1 MSKSLVIVESPAK
14 AKTIE
19 KYLGKDFTVLA
30 SFGHVR
36 QLVRK
41 SGSVD
46 PDDNFAMK
54 YEVIPQN
61 KKHLDAIVKALK
73 DADNLMLATDPD
85 REGEAIS
92 WHILEYLK
100 SKRALTGKK
109 VTRVV
114 FNEITKG
121 AVEHAVANP
130 RQLDMDLVEAQ
141 QARTALDYLV
151 GFNLSPL
158 LWKKISPGLSA
169 GRVQSPA
176 LRLIVERED
185 EINAFVSQEYWSILA
200 DMSKE
205 NATFSGRLTEYKG
218 QRVEQFSF
226 TDEKS
231 AHEVQETLDA
241 AFGKNLPVYNVEK
254 KQRRRNPAAP
264 FTTSTLQ
271 QEASRKLRFS
281 TSRTMRTAQDLYEGI
296 NLGAET
302 IGLITY
308 MRTDSVTLSNEALE
322 DIRKYI
328 LSKHGKEYLPKDP
341 REYKTKA
348 KNAQEA
354 HEAIRPTSVFRTPES
369 VKEHLSS
376 DQYRL
381 YELIWKRAIASQME
395 SAIMDTTS
403 IDLGEKGL
411 HTFRVTGSIIAFPGF
426 MSLYLEDV
434 DDENPDQKDED
445 KILPEMAVGEVIDLQ
460 NINTNQHFTE
470 PPPRYTEASLVKSLE
485 EFGIGRPSTYASI
498 ISTLQNREY
507 VILDNRRFTPTDM
520 GKIVARFLS
529 SEFIRIVDYEFT
541 ALMEDNLDEVAS
553 GEKEGIPLLRE
564 FWTPFI
570 TQCNYVEENVS
581 RAEVAQ
587 AKVLGEDPKTGKPVS
602 VRIGRFG
609 PFAQIGDKDD
619 EDKPR
624 FASLLPGQS
633 IDTISF
639 DEAMALFRLPRVL
652 GQGEDGY
659 DIRANIG
666 RFGPYIQYGPRK
678 FVSLKEDDPY
688 SVTFERAMEV
698 VEAHKAAE
706 AAKFI
711 NSFQDGEVLIEIIN
725 GRYGPYITDGTKNAK
740 IPKETDPALLTL
752 DECKEL
758 LAKAP
763 AKGRRKAA
771 TKKAAPKKAATT
783 KKAATK
789 KTTTTKKEPAAKKST
804 AKKST
809 TKKTAATTTKAETA
823 AKTTKTATKTTVK
836 KAAEKKEA
844 PKKTA
849 TKKTTTKKES

>member
-41 SGSVD
+41 TGSVD
-46 PDDNFAMK
+46 PDNNFAMK

-61 KKHLDAIVKALK
+61 RKHLAAIEKALK

-100 SKRALTGKK
+100 SKRALTGKNI
-109 VTRVV
+109 TRVV
-114 FNEITKG
+114 FNEITKS
-121 AVEHAVANP
+121 AVQYAVAHP
-130 RQLDMDLVEAQ
+130 RQIDMDLVEAQ

-158 LWKKISPGLSA
+158 LWKKINPGLSA

-185 EINAFVSQEYWSILA
+185 EINAFVSQEYWSIFANLA
-200 DMSKE
+200 KE
-205 NATFSGRLTEYKG
+205 SATFSGKLIEYNGEK
-218 QRVEQFSF
+218 VEQFTI
-226 TDEKS
+226 TDEKG
-231 AHEVQETLDA
+231 ANATKATLEQT
-241 AFGKNLPVYNVEK
+241 FNHKIPVYSVEK

-281 TSRTMRTAQDLYEGI
+281 TTRTMRTAQDLYEGI

-322 DIRKYI
+322 DIRRYI
-328 LSKHGKEYLPKDP
+328 KSQHGDEYLPKAP

-369 VKEHLSS
+369 VKEHLTS

-395 SAIMDTTS
+395 SAIMNTTS

-411 HTFRVTGSIIAFPGF
+411 HTFRVTGSTIAFPGF

-434 DDENPDQKDED
+434 DDEKEEQKDED
-445 KILPEMAVGEVIDLQ
+445 KILPEMAVGEIIDLTE
-460 NINTNQHFTE
+460 IKPNQHFTE

-507 VILDNRRFTPTDM
+507 VILDSRRFIPTDM

-529 SEFIRIVDYEFT
+529 SEFTRTVDYEFT
-541 ALMEDNLDEVAS
+541 ALMEDNLDEIAN
-553 GEKEGIPLLRE
+553 GEKEWIPLLEE
-564 FWTPFI
+564 FWIPFI
-570 TQCNYVEENVS
+570 AQCNHVEENVT

-602 VRIGRFG
+602 VRIGRYG

-619 EDKPR
+619 EEKPR

-633 IDTISF
+633 IDTITF
-639 DEAMALFRLPRVL
+639 EEAMALFRLPRVL

-688 SVTFERAMEV
+688 SVTFERAMEI

-711 NSFQDGEVLIEIIN
+711 NSFQDGDVMIEVIN

-740 IPKETDPALLTL
+740 VPKESDPALLTL
-752 DECKEL
+752 EECKEL

-763 AKGRRKAA
+763 AKGRRKA
-771 TKKAAPKKAATT
+771 TT
-783 KKAATK
+783 KKSSS
-789 KTTTTKKEPAAKKST
+789 KKSS
-804 AKKST
+804 A
-809 TKKTAATTTKAETA
+809 
-823 AKTTKTATKTTVK
+823 
-836 KAAEKKEA
+836 
-844 PKKTA
+844 
-849 TKKTTTKKES
+849 KESSEE

>member
-19 KYLGKDFTVLA
+19 KYLGKNFTVLA

-36 QLVRK
+36 ALVRK
-41 SGSVD
+41 QGSVD

-61 KKHLDAIVKALK
+61 KKHLTAIEKALK

-100 SKRALTGKK
+100 EKRALTGKK
-109 VTRVV
+109 ITRVV
-114 FNEITKG
+114 FNEITKS
-121 AVEHAVANP
+121 AVEYAVANP
-130 RQLDMDLVEAQ
+130 RQVDMDMVEAQ

-176 LRLIVERED
+176 LRMIVERED
-185 EINAFVSQEYWSILA
+185 EINAFVSQEYWSIFA
-200 DMSKE
+200 NMAKDQSS
-205 NATFSGRLTEYKG
+205 FSGKLTEYQSTK
-218 QRVEQFSF
+218 VEQFSF

-231 AHEVQETLDA
+231 ALAVQETLQAQFGA
-241 AFGKNLPVYNVEK
+241 AIPVYNVEK
-254 KQRRRNPAAP
+254 KQRKRNPAAP

-296 NLGAET
+296 NLGHDT

-308 MRTDSVTLSNEALE
+308 MRTDSVALSNEALE

-328 LSKHGKEYLPKDP
+328 LSKHGKEYLPKEP

-369 VKEHLSS
+369 VKEYLTS
-376 DQYRL
+376 DQFRL
-381 YELIWKRAIASQME
+381 YELVWKRAIASQMK
-395 SAIMDTTS
+395 SAVMDTTS

-411 HTFRVTGSIIAFPGF
+411 HTFRVTGSTIAFPGF

-434 DDENPDQKDED
+434 DDEKEDQKEED
-445 KILPEMAVGEVIDLQ
+445 RILPEMKEGDKIALESI
-460 NINTNQHFTE
+460 TPNQHFTE

-520 GKIVARFLS
+520 GKIVSRFLT
-529 SEFIRIVDYEFT
+529 SEFTRIVDYEFT
-541 ALMEDNLDEVAS
+541 ALMEDNLDEVS
-553 GEKEGIPLLRE
+553 RGEKERIPLLNE

-570 TQCNYVEENVS
+570 AQCDFVEENVT

-587 AKVLGEDPKTGKPVS
+587 AKVLGEDPKSGKPVS
-602 VRIGRFG
+602 VRIGRYG

-619 EDKPR
+619 EDKPK

-633 IDTISF
+633 IDTITF

-688 SVTFERAMEV
+688 SVSFERALEV

-711 NSFQDGEVLIEIIN
+711 NSFQDGETLIEIIN
-725 GRYGPYITDGTKNAK
+725 GRFGPYVTDGTKNAK
-740 IPKETDPALLTL
+740 VPKDVDPAKLTL
-752 DECKEL
+752 EECKEMIE
-758 LAKAP
+758 KAP

-771 TKKAAPKKAATT
+771 AKKTTTKKAADKETKAETKKKAAPKTAAKKSTTKATTKTATKTTTKTTAAKKAAPKKAVEKTATKKAAPKKAAP
-783 KKAATK
+783 K
-789 KTTTTKKEPAAKKST
+789 KTTPE
-804 AKKST
+804 
-809 TKKTAATTTKAETA
+809 
-823 AKTTKTATKTTVK
+823 
-836 KAAEKKEA
+836 
-844 PKKTA
+844 
-849 TKKTTTKKES
+849 KES

>member
-41 SGSVD
+41 TGSVD
-46 PDDNFAMK
+46 PDNNFAMK

-61 KKHLDAIVKALK
+61 KKHLSAIEKALK

-100 SKRALTGKK
+100 SKRALTGKNI
-109 VTRVV
+109 TRVV
-114 FNEITKG
+114 FNEITKS
-121 AVEHAVANP
+121 AVQYAVAHP
-130 RQLDMDLVEAQ
+130 RQIDMDLVEAQ

-158 LWKKISPGLSA
+158 LWKKINPGLSA

-185 EINAFVSQEYWSILA
+185 EINAFVSQEYWSIFADLA
-200 DMSKE
+200 KE
-205 NATFSGRLTEYKG
+205 SSTFSGKLIEYQGEK
-218 QRVEQFSF
+218 VEQFTI

-231 AHEVQETLDA
+231 AEAAKATLEK
-241 AFGKNLPVYNVEK
+241 AFDSKIPVYNVEK

-281 TSRTMRTAQDLYEGI
+281 TTRTMRTAQDLYEGI

-322 DIRKYI
+322 DIRRYI
-328 LSKHGKEYLPKDP
+328 KSKHGDEYLPKAP

-395 SAIMDTTS
+395 SAIMNTTS

-411 HTFRVTGSIIAFPGF
+411 HTFRVTGSTIAFPGF

-434 DDENPDQKDED
+434 DDEKEEQKEED
-445 KILPEMAVGEVIDLQ
+445 KILPEMAVGEVIDLTE
-460 NINTNQHFTE
+460 IKPNQHFTE

-507 VILDNRRFTPTDM
+507 VILDNRRFIPTDM

-529 SEFIRIVDYEFT
+529 SEFRRIVDYEFT
-541 ALMEDNLDEVAS
+541 ALMEDNLDEVAN
-553 GEKEGIPLLRE
+553 GEKAWIPLLEE

-570 TQCNYVEENVS
+570 AQCNHVEENVT

-602 VRIGRFG
+602 VRIGRYG

-619 EDKPR
+619 EEKPR

-633 IDTISF
+633 IDTITF
-639 DEAMALFRLPRVL
+639 EEAMALFRLPRIL

-688 SVTFERAMEV
+688 SVSFERAIEI

-711 NSFQDGEVLIEIIN
+711 NSFQDGDITIEVIN

-740 IPKETDPALLTL
+740 VPKESDPALLTL
-752 DECKEL
+752 EECKEL

-771 TKKAAPKKAATT
+771 TKKSST
-783 KKAATK
+783 KKAADEKAETK
-789 KTTTTKKEPAAKKST
+789 KTATKKSTTKKSPTKKSTATKSTT

-809 TKKTAATTTKAETA
+809 T
-823 AKTTKTATKTTVK
+823 
-836 KAAEKKEA
+836 
-844 PKKTA
+844 
-849 TKKTTTKKES
+849 TKKSSSKKSSTKESSEV

>member
-41 SGSVD
+41 TGSVD
-46 PDDNFAMK
+46 PDNNFAMK

-61 KKHLDAIVKALK
+61 RKHLAAIEKALK

-100 SKRALTGKK
+100 SKRALTGKNI
-109 VTRVV
+109 TRVV
-114 FNEITKG
+114 FNEITKS
-121 AVEHAVANP
+121 AVQYAVAHP
-130 RQLDMDLVEAQ
+130 RQIDMDLVEAQ

-158 LWKKISPGLSA
+158 LWKKINPGLSA

-185 EINAFVSQEYWSILA
+185 EINAFVSQEYWSIFANLA
-200 DMSKE
+200 KE
-205 NATFSGRLTEYKG
+205 SATFAGKLIEYNGEK
-218 QRVEQFSF
+218 VEQFTI

-231 AHEVQETLDA
+231 ANAAKATLEQT
-241 AFGKNLPVYNVEK
+241 FNHKIPVYNVEK

-281 TSRTMRTAQDLYEGI
+281 TTRTMRTAQDLYEGI

-322 DIRKYI
+322 DIRRYI
-328 LSKHGKEYLPKDP
+328 KSQHGDEYLPKAP

-369 VKEHLSS
+369 VKEHLTS

-395 SAIMDTTS
+395 SAIMNTTS

-411 HTFRVTGSIIAFPGF
+411 HTFRVTGSTIAFPGF

-434 DDENPDQKDED
+434 DDEKEEQKDED
-445 KILPEMAVGEVIDLQ
+445 KILPEMAVGEIIDLTE
-460 NINTNQHFTE
+460 IKPNQHFTE

-507 VILDNRRFTPTDM
+507 VILDSRRFIPTDM

-529 SEFIRIVDYEFT
+529 SEFTRIVDYEFT
-541 ALMEDNLDEVAS
+541 ALMEDNLDEIAN
-553 GEKEGIPLLRE
+553 GEKEWIPLLEE

-570 TQCNYVEENVS
+570 AQCNHVEENVT

-602 VRIGRFG
+602 VRIGRYG

-619 EDKPR
+619 EEKPR

-633 IDTISF
+633 IDTITF
-639 DEAMALFRLPRVL
+639 EEAMALFRLPRVL

-688 SVTFERAMEV
+688 SVTFERAMEI

-711 NSFQDGEVLIEIIN
+711 NSFQDGDVMIEVIN

-740 IPKETDPALLTL
+740 VPKESDPALLTL
-752 DECKEL
+752 EECKEL

-771 TKKAAPKKAATT
+771 TKKSST
-783 KKAATK
+783 KKSADDKAETK
-789 KTTTTKKEPAAKKST
+789 KTT

-809 TKKTAATTTKAETA
+809 TKKASPK
-823 AKTTKTATKTTVK
+823 KSTATKSSTTKSTTAK
-836 KAAEKKEA
+836 KSTAKS
-844 PKKTA
+844 TA
-849 TKKTTTKKES
+849 TKKSSSKKSSAKESSEE

>member
-14 AKTIE
+14 GKTIE

-121 AVEHAVANP
+121 AVQHAVANP

-158 LWKKISPGLSA
+158 LWKKINPGLSA

-185 EINAFVSQEYWSILA
+185 EINAFVSQEYWSIFA
-200 DMSKE
+200 DMTKE
-205 NATFSGRLTEYKG
+205 SAAFSGRLTEYQG
-218 QRVEQFSF
+218 QKVEQFSF

-231 AHEVQETLDA
+231 AQAVHDTLADK
-241 AFGKNLPVYNVEK
+241 FGKSVAVYNVEK

-296 NLGAET
+296 NLGNET

-328 LSKHGKEYLPKDP
+328 LSKHGKEYLPKAP

-403 IDLGEKGL
+403 VDLGEKGL
-411 HTFRVTGSIIAFPGF
+411 HSFRVTGSVIAFPGF

-434 DDENPDQKDED
+434 DDEKADQNDD
-445 KILPEMAVGEVIDLQ
+445 DRILPEMAVGEVIELKD
-460 NINTNQHFTE
+460 ITTNQHFTE

-498 ISTLQNREY
+498 ISTLQNRDY

-529 SEFIRIVDYEFT
+529 SEFTRIVDYEFT

-570 TQCNYVEENVS
+570 AQCDYVEENVS

-602 VRIGRFG
+602 VRIGRYG

-619 EDKPR
+619 EEKPR

-633 IDTISF
+633 LDTITF
-639 DEAMALFRLPRVL
+639 EEAMALFRLPRVL

-666 RFGPYIQYGPRK
+666 RFGPYIQYGTRK

-740 IPKETDPALLTL
+740 VPKETDPALLTL
-752 DECKEL
+752 EECKEL

-763 AKGRRKAA
+763 VKGKRKAPAKKAAAKKAPAEKKTTAKKPAAKKATTKTAAAKKTTATTATKAA
-771 TKKAAPKKAATT
+771 TKTA
-783 KKAATK
+783 
-789 KTTTTKKEPAAKKST
+789 T
-804 AKKST
+804 AKKT
-809 TKKTAATTTKAETA
+809 PA
-823 AKTTKTATKTTVK
+823 KTAT
-836 KAAEKKEA
+836 
-844 PKKTA
+844 
-849 TKKTTTKKES
+849 TKKTTTKKDS

>member
-30 SFGHVR
+30 SFGHVL

-73 DADNLMLATDPD
+73 EADNLMLATDPD

-92 WHILEYLK
+92 WHILDYLK
-100 SKRALTGKK
+100 GKRALTGKNI
-109 VTRVV
+109 TRVV
-114 FNEITKG
+114 FNEITKK

-130 RQLDMDLVEAQ
+130 RQIDMDLVEAQ

-158 LWKKISPGLSA
+158 LWKKINPGLSA

-185 EINAFVSQEYWSILA
+185 EINAFVSQEYWSIFA
-200 DMSKE
+200 DMNKE
-205 NATFSGRLTEYKG
+205 SSTFSGRLTEYKG
-218 QRVEQFSF
+218 EKVEQFSF

-231 AHEVQETLDA
+231 AQEVHDTLEA
-241 AFGKNLPVYNVEK
+241 KFGKKLPVYNIEK

-296 NLGAET
+296 NLGTET

-308 MRTDSVTLSNEALE
+308 MRTDSVTLSQDALE

-328 LSKHGKEYLPKDP
+328 LTKHGKEYLPKEP

-395 SAIMDTTS
+395 SAIMDTTAV
-403 IDLGEKGL
+403 DLGEKGL
-411 HTFRVTGSIIAFPGF
+411 HTFRVTGSVIAFPGF

-434 DDENPDQKDED
+434 DDESSDQKDED
-445 KILPEMAVGEVIDLQ
+445 RILPEMKEGEIIDLEK
-460 NINTNQHFTE
+460 ITTNQHFTE

-520 GKIVARFLS
+520 GKIVARFLTA
-529 SEFIRIVDYEFT
+529 EFMRIVDYEFT
-541 ALMEDNLDEVAS
+541 AQMEDNLDEVAN
-553 GEKEGIPLLRE
+553 GEKKWIPLLEE

-570 TQCNYVEENVS
+570 AHCNHVEENVS

-602 VRIGRFG
+602 VRVGRYG

-633 IDTISF
+633 IDTITF

-688 SVTFERAMEV
+688 SVSFERAMEV
-698 VEAHKAAE
+698 VAAHKAAE

-711 NSFQDGEVLIEIIN
+711 NSFQDGETLIEIIN
-725 GRYGPYITDGTKNAK
+725 GRFGPYVTDGTKNAK
-740 IPKETDPALLTL
+740 VPKETDPATLTL
-752 DECKEL
+752 EQCKEM

-763 AKGRRKAA
+763 AKGRRKATTKKAPAKKEPA
-771 TKKAAPKKAATT
+771 TKKAATKKPVAKKVPAKKTTTAKSTTAKATT
-783 KKAATK
+783 KTTATKTATK
-789 KTTTTKKEPAAKKST
+789 KTTTTKKASTT
-804 AKKST
+804 AKK
-809 TKKTAATTTKAETA
+809 
-823 AKTTKTATKTTVK
+823 
-836 KAAEKKEA
+836 
-844 PKKTA
+844 
-849 TKKTTTKKES
+849 ES

>member
-41 SGSVD
+41 TGSVD
-46 PDDNFAMK
+46 PDNNFAMK

-61 KKHLDAIVKALK
+61 RKHLAAIEKALK

-100 SKRALTGKK
+100 SKRALTGKNI
-109 VTRVV
+109 TRVV
-114 FNEITKG
+114 FNEITKS
-121 AVEHAVANP
+121 AVQYAVAHP
-130 RQLDMDLVEAQ
+130 RQIDMDLVEAQ

-158 LWKKISPGLSA
+158 LWKKINPGLSA

-185 EINAFVSQEYWSILA
+185 EINAFVSQEYWSIFANLA
-200 DMSKE
+200 KE
-205 NATFSGRLTEYKG
+205 SATFSGKLIEYNGEK
-218 QRVEQFSF
+218 VEQFTI

-231 AHEVQETLDA
+231 ANAAKATLEQT
-241 AFGKNLPVYNVEK
+241 FNHKIPVYNVEK

-281 TSRTMRTAQDLYEGI
+281 TTRTMRTAQDLYEGI

-322 DIRKYI
+322 DIRRYI
-328 LSKHGKEYLPKDP
+328 KSQHGDEYLPKAP

-369 VKEHLSS
+369 VKEHLTS

-395 SAIMDTTS
+395 SAIMNTTS

-411 HTFRVTGSIIAFPGF
+411 HTFRVTGSTIAFPGF

-434 DDENPDQKDED
+434 DDEKEEQKDED
-445 KILPEMAVGEVIDLQ
+445 KILPEMAVGEIIDLTE
-460 NINTNQHFTE
+460 IKPNQHFTE

-507 VILDNRRFTPTDM
+507 VILDSRRFIPTDM

-529 SEFIRIVDYEFT
+529 SEFTRIVDYEFT
-541 ALMEDNLDEVAS
+541 ALMEDNLDEIAN
-553 GEKEGIPLLRE
+553 GEKEWIPLLEE

-570 TQCNYVEENVS
+570 AQCNHVEENVT

-602 VRIGRFG
+602 VRIGRYG

-619 EDKPR
+619 EEKPR

-633 IDTISF
+633 IDTITF
-639 DEAMALFRLPRVL
+639 EEAMALFRLPRVL

-688 SVTFERAMEV
+688 SVTFERAMEI

-711 NSFQDGEVLIEIIN
+711 NSFQDGDVMIEVIN

-740 IPKETDPALLTL
+740 VPKESDPALLTL
-752 DECKEL
+752 EECKEL

-771 TKKAAPKKAATT
+771 TKKSST
-783 KKAATK
+783 KKSADDKAETK
-789 KTTTTKKEPAAKKST
+789 KTT

-809 TKKTAATTTKAETA
+809 TKKASPK
-823 AKTTKTATKTTVK
+823 KSTATKSSTTKSTTAK
-836 KAAEKKEA
+836 KSTTKS
-844 PKKTA
+844 TA
-849 TKKTTTKKES
+849 TKESSSKKSSAKESSEE

>member
-19 KYLGKDFTVLA
+19 KYLGKDYKVLA

-36 QLVRK
+36 ALVRK
-41 SGSVD
+41 QGSVD
-46 PDDNFAMK
+46 PDNQFAMK

-61 KKHLDAIVKALK
+61 KKHLAAIEKALK

-100 SKRALTGKK
+100 SKRALTGKS
-109 VTRVV
+109 VCRVV
-114 FNEITKG
+114 FNEITKS
-121 AVEHAVANP
+121 AVQYAVAHP
-130 RQLDMDLVEAQ
+130 RQIDMDLVEAQ

-158 LWKKISPGLSA
+158 LWKKINPGLSA

-185 EINAFVSQEYWSILA
+185 EINAFVSQEYWSIFA
-200 DMSKE
+200 DMAKE
-205 NATFSGRLTEYKG
+205 KAQFSGKLTEYQGVK
-218 QRVEQFSF
+218 VEQFSF

-231 AHEVQETLDA
+231 ALEVQNTLEA
-241 AFGKNLPVYNVEK
+241 RFGKTIPVYNVEK
-254 KQRRRNPAAP
+254 KQRKRNPAAP

-296 NLGAET
+296 NLGHDT
-302 IGLITY
+302 VGLITY
-308 MRTDSVTLSNEALE
+308 MRTDSVVLSNEALE

-328 LSKHGKEYLPKDP
+328 LTKHGKEYLPQEV

-369 VKEHLSS
+369 VKEYLTS

-395 SAIMDTTS
+395 SAIMDTTAV
-403 IDLGEKGL
+403 DLGEKGL
-411 HTFRVTGSIIAFPGF
+411 HTFRVTGSTIAFPGF

-434 DDENPDQKDED
+434 DDEKEDQKEED
-445 KILPEMAVGEVIDLQ
+445 RILPEMKAGDIIDLEA
-460 NINTNQHFTE
+460 INPNQHFTE

-498 ISTLQNREY
+498 IATLQKREY
-507 VILDNRRFTPTDM
+507 VILDNRRFIPTDT
-520 GKIVARFLS
+520 GKIVSRFLS
-529 SEFIRIVDYEFT
+529 SEFKRIVDYEFT
-541 ALMEDNLDEVAS
+541 ALMEDGLDEIS
-553 GEKEGIPLLRE
+553 RGEKEWIPLLQE
-564 FWTPFI
+564 FWKPFI
-570 TQCNYVEENVS
+570 AQCDFVEENVT

-602 VRIGRFG
+602 VRVGRYG

-619 EDKPR
+619 EEKPR

-633 IDTISF
+633 IDTITF

-688 SVTFERAMEV
+688 SVTFERALEV

-711 NSFQDGEVLIEIIN
+711 NSFQDGDVTIEIIN
-725 GRYGPYITDGTKNAK
+725 GRFGPYVTDGSKNAK
-740 IPKETDPALLTL
+740 VPKDQDPAQLTL
-752 DECKEL
+752 EECKEML
-758 LAKAP
+758 EKAP
-763 AKGRRKAA
+763 AKGKRK
-771 TKKAAPKKAATT
+771 ATT
-783 KKAATK
+783 KKSAKADEDKKEAKSTAAKKTTAKKTTAKKATAKKATTK
-789 KTTTTKKEPAAKKST
+789 KTTTAS
-804 AKKST
+804 
-809 TKKTAATTTKAETA
+809 
-823 AKTTKTATKTTVK
+823 ATKTPS
-836 KAAEKKEA
+836 KA
-844 PKKTA
+844 TA
-849 TKKTTTKKES
+849 TTKSRTKKTTSEN

>member
-14 AKTIE
+14 GKTIE
-19 KYLGKDFTVLA
+19 KYLGKNFTVLA

-73 DADNLMLATDPD
+73 EANNLMLATDPD

-100 SKRALTGKK
+100 SKRALVGKN

-121 AVEHAVANP
+121 AVEYAVAHP

-158 LWKKISPGLSA
+158 LWKKINPGLSA

-185 EINAFVSQEYWSILA
+185 EINAFVSQEYWSIFA
-200 DMSKE
+200 DMTKE
-205 NATFSGRLTEYKG
+205 KSAFSGRLTEYQG
-218 QRVEQFSF
+218 QKVEQFSF

-231 AHEVQETLDA
+231 AQAVHDILADK
-241 AFGKNLPVYNVEK
+241 FGKAIPVYNVEK

-296 NLGAET
+296 NLGNET

-328 LSKHGKEYLPKDP
+328 MSKHGKEYLPKEP

-381 YELIWKRAIASQME
+381 YELIWKRSIASQME
-395 SAIMDTTS
+395 SAVMDTTS
-403 IDLGEKGL
+403 VDLGEKGL
-411 HTFRVTGSIIAFPGF
+411 HTFRVTGSVIAFPGF

-434 DDENPDQKDED
+434 DDENTDQNED
-445 KILPEMAVGEVIDLQ
+445 DRILPEMAVGEVID
-460 NINTNQHFTE
+460 IKDITTNQHFTE

-498 ISTLQNREY
+498 ISTLQNRDY

-520 GKIVARFLS
+520 GKIVSRFLS
-529 SEFIRIVDYEFT
+529 SEFTRIVDYEFT

-564 FWTPFI
+564 FWDPFI
-570 TQCNYVEENVS
+570 AQCDYVEENVS

-602 VRIGRFG
+602 VRIGRYG

-633 IDTISF
+633 LDTITF

-688 SVTFERAMEV
+688 SVTFERALEV

-711 NSFQDGEVLIEIIN
+711 NSFQDGETLIEIIN
-725 GRYGPYITDGTKNAK
+725 GRFGPYITDGTKNAK
-740 IPKETDPALLTL
+740 VPKETDPATLTL
-752 DECKEL
+752 EDCKEF

-763 AKGRRKAA
+763 AKGKRKAPA
-771 TKKAAPKKAATT
+771 

-789 KTTTTKKEPAAKKST
+789 KEPAEKKTAAKKST
-804 AKKST
+804 AKKPA
-809 TKKTAATTTKAETA
+809 TKKA
-823 AKTTKTATKTTVK
+823 TTKTTAKATSTAKKSTATKS
-836 KAAEKKEA
+836 AA
-844 PKKTA
+844 PKKQLL
-849 TKKTTTKKES
+849 

>member
-19 KYLGKDFTVLA
+19 KYLGKNFTVLA

-36 QLVRK
+36 ALVRK
-41 SGSVD
+41 QGSVD
-46 PDDNFAMK
+46 PDDNFSMK

-61 KKHLDAIVKALK
+61 KKHLSAIEKALK
-73 DADNLMLATDPD
+73 DAENLMLATDPD

-92 WHILEYLK
+92 WHILEYLQE
-100 SKRALTGKK
+100 KRALVGKK
-109 VTRVV
+109 ITRVV
-114 FNEITKG
+114 FNEITKS

-130 RQLDMDLVEAQ
+130 RQIDMDLVEAQ

-158 LWKKISPGLSA
+158 LWKKINPGLSA

-176 LRLIVERED
+176 LRMIVERED
-185 EINAFVSQEYWSILA
+185 EINAFVSQEYWSIFA
-200 DMSKE
+200 DMAKDKS
-205 NATFSGRLTEYKG
+205 TFSGRLTEYKG
-218 QRVEQFSF
+218 EKVEQFSF
-226 TDEKS
+226 TDE
-231 AHEVQETLDA
+231 ATALAVQKTLADQ
-241 AFGKNLPVYNVEK
+241 FGKNIPVYNVEK
-254 KQRRRNPAAP
+254 KQRKRNPAAP

-296 NLGAET
+296 NLGSET

-328 LSKHGKEYLPKDP
+328 HHKHGADYLPKSP
-341 REYKTKA
+341 RVYTTKA

-369 VKEHLSS
+369 VKEHLTS
-376 DQYRL
+376 DQFRL
-381 YELIWKRAIASQME
+381 YELIWKRAVASQMK

-403 IDLGEKGL
+403 VDLGEKGL
-411 HTFRVTGSIIAFPGF
+411 HTFRVTGSTIAFPGF
-426 MSLYLEDV
+426 MSIYLEDV
-434 DDENPDQKDED
+434 DDEKEDQKEED
-445 KILPEMAVGEVIDLQ
+445 RILPEMKEGDNIDLEA
-460 NINTNQHFTE
+460 INPNQHFTE

-520 GKIVARFLS
+520 GKIVSRFLTA
-529 SEFIRIVDYEFT
+529 EFTRIVDYEFT
-541 ALMEDNLDEVAS
+541 AKMEDDLDEIAS
-553 GEKEGIPLLRE
+553 GERERVPLLQE

-570 TQCNYVEENVS
+570 AQCDFVEENVT

-587 AKVLGEDPKTGKPVS
+587 AKVLGEDPKSGKPVS
-602 VRIGRFG
+602 VRVGRYG

-633 IDTISF
+633 IDTITF
-639 DEAMALFRLPRVL
+639 EEAMALFRLPRVL
-652 GQGEDGY
+652 GTAEDGY

-666 RFGPYIQYGPRK
+666 RFGPYIQYGTRK

-688 SVTFERAMEV
+688 SVTFERAMEI

-711 NSFQDGEVLIEIIN
+711 GSFQDGDITIEIIN
-725 GRYGPYITDGTKNAK
+725 GRFGPYVTDGTKNAK
-740 IPKETDPALLTL
+740 VPKDEDPAKLTL
-752 DECKEL
+752 EQCKEL
-758 LAKAP
+758 LEKAP
-763 AKGRRKAA
+763 VKGRR
-771 TKKAAPKKAATT
+771 KAAPKKAAAKKTAEKKEPAKKT
-783 KKAATK
+783 PAKKAAAKKTTTKSSSAKSTTTKTAAAK
-789 KTTTTKKEPAAKKST
+789 KTTTTKK
-804 AKKST
+804 
-809 TKKTAATTTKAETA
+809 
-823 AKTTKTATKTTVK
+823 
-836 KAAEKKEA
+836 
-844 PKKTA
+844 
-849 TKKTTTKKES
+849 TTTKKDS

>member
-36 QLVRK
+36 QLIRK
-41 SGSVD
+41 TGSVD
-46 PDDNFAMK
+46 PDNNFAMK

-61 KKHLDAIVKALK
+61 KKHLAAIEKALK
-73 DADNLMLATDPD
+73 DVDNLMLATDPD

-100 SKRALTGKK
+100 SKRALTGKNI
-109 VTRVV
+109 TRVV
-114 FNEITKG
+114 FNEITKS
-121 AVEHAVANP
+121 AVQYAVAHP
-130 RQLDMDLVEAQ
+130 RQIDMDLVEAQ

-158 LWKKISPGLSA
+158 LWKKINPGLSA

-185 EINAFVSQEYWSILA
+185 EINAFISQEYWSILA
-200 DMSKE
+200 DLTKE
-205 NATFSGRLTEYKG
+205 SSAFSGKLIEYKG
-218 QRVEQFSF
+218 KKVEQFTL
-226 TDEKS
+226 TDEQS
-231 AHEVQETLDA
+231 ATEVKTTLEKHFD
-241 AFGKNLPVYNVEK
+241 KKIPVYNVEK

-281 TSRTMRTAQDLYEGI
+281 TTRTMRTAQDLYEGI
-296 NLGAET
+296 NLGSET

-308 MRTDSVTLSNEALE
+308 MRTDSVTLSNEALD
-322 DIRKYI
+322 DIRRYI
-328 LSKHGKEYLPKDP
+328 KSKHGDEYLPKAP

-369 VKEHLSS
+369 IKEHLSS

-395 SAIMDTTS
+395 SAIMNTTS
-403 IDLGEKGL
+403 IDLGEKGQ
-411 HTFRVTGSIIAFPGF
+411 HTFRVTGSTIAFPGF

-434 DDENPDQKDED
+434 DDEKEEQKDED
-445 KILPEMAVGEVIDLQ
+445 KILPEMTVGEIIDLTEIKQ
-460 NINTNQHFTE
+460 NQHFTE

-529 SEFIRIVDYEFT
+529 SEFTRIVDYEFT
-541 ALMEDNLDEVAS
+541 ALMEDNLDEIAN
-553 GEKEGIPLLRE
+553 GDKAWIPLLEE

-570 TQCNYVEENVS
+570 AQCNHVEENVT

-587 AKVLGEDPKTGKPVS
+587 AKILGEDPKTGKPVS
-602 VRIGRFG
+602 VRVGRYG

-619 EDKPR
+619 EEKPR

-633 IDTISF
+633 IDTITF
-639 DEAMALFRLPRVL
+639 EEAMALFRLPRVL

-688 SVTFERAMEV
+688 SVTFERAMEI
-698 VEAHKAAE
+698 VETHKAAE

-711 NSFQDGEVLIEIIN
+711 NSFQDGDVTIEIIN

-740 IPKETDPALLTL
+740 VPKESDPALLTL
-752 DECKEL
+752 EECKEL

-763 AKGRRKAA
+763 AKGRRKTA
-771 TKKAAPKKAATT
+771 TKKSSTKKVAEDKSKVKKTATKKSTT
-783 KKAATK
+783 KKST
-789 KTTTTKKEPAAKKST
+789 PST

-809 TKKTAATTTKAETA
+809 
-823 AKTTKTATKTTVK
+823 
-836 KAAEKKEA
+836 
-844 PKKTA
+844 A
-849 TKKTTTKKES
+849 TKKDAKKE

>member
-41 SGSVD
+41 TGSVD
-46 PDDNFAMK
+46 PDNNFAMK

-61 KKHLDAIVKALK
+61 KKHLSAIEKALK

-100 SKRALTGKK
+100 SKRALTGKNI
-109 VTRVV
+109 TRVV
-114 FNEITKG
+114 FNEITKS
-121 AVEHAVANP
+121 AVQYAVAHP
-130 RQLDMDLVEAQ
+130 RQIDMDLVEAQ

-158 LWKKISPGLSA
+158 LWKKINPGLSA

-185 EINAFVSQEYWSILA
+185 EINAFVSQEYWSIFADLA
-200 DMSKE
+200 KE
-205 NATFSGRLTEYKG
+205 SSPFSGKLIEYQGEK
-218 QRVEQFSF
+218 VEQFTI

-231 AHEVQETLDA
+231 AEAAKATLEK
-241 AFGKNLPVYNVEK
+241 AFDSKIPVYNVEK

-281 TSRTMRTAQDLYEGI
+281 TTRTMRTAQDLYEGI

-322 DIRKYI
+322 DIRRYI
-328 LSKHGKEYLPKDP
+328 KSKHGDEYLPKAP

-395 SAIMDTTS
+395 SAIMNTTS

-411 HTFRVTGSIIAFPGF
+411 HTFRVTGSTIAFPGF

-434 DDENPDQKDED
+434 DDEKEEQKEED
-445 KILPEMAVGEVIDLQ
+445 KILPEMAVGELIDLTE
-460 NINTNQHFTE
+460 IKPNQHFTE

-507 VILDNRRFTPTDM
+507 VILDNRRFIPTDM

-529 SEFIRIVDYEFT
+529 SEFRRIVDYEFT

-553 GEKEGIPLLRE
+553 GEKAWIPLLEE

-570 TQCNYVEENVS
+570 AQCNHVEENVT

-602 VRIGRFG
+602 VRIGRYG

-619 EDKPR
+619 EEKPR

-633 IDTISF
+633 IDTITF
-639 DEAMALFRLPRVL
+639 EEAMALFRLPRIL

-688 SVTFERAMEV
+688 SVSFERAMEI

-711 NSFQDGEVLIEIIN
+711 NSFQDGDITIEVIN

-740 IPKETDPALLTL
+740 VPKESDPALLTL
-752 DECKEL
+752 EECKEL

-771 TKKAAPKKAATT
+771 TKKSST
-783 KKAATK
+783 KKAADEKAETK
-789 KTTTTKKEPAAKKST
+789 KTATKKSTTKKSPTKKSTATKSTT

-809 TKKTAATTTKAETA
+809 T
-823 AKTTKTATKTTVK
+823 
-836 KAAEKKEA
+836 
-844 PKKTA
+844 
-849 TKKTTTKKES
+849 TKKSSSKKSSTKESSEV

>member
-14 AKTIE
+14 SKTIE
-19 KYLGKDFTVLA
+19 KYLGKNFTVLA

-36 QLVRK
+36 ALVRK
-41 SGSVD
+41 QGSVD
-46 PDDNFAMK
+46 PDNNFAMK

-61 KKHLDAIVKALK
+61 KKHLVAIEKALK

-100 SKRALTGKK
+100 EKRALTGKNI
-109 VTRVV
+109 TRVV
-114 FNEITKG
+114 FNEITKS
-121 AVEHAVANP
+121 AVEYAVAHP

-158 LWKKISPGLSA
+158 LWKKINPGLSA

-185 EINAFVSQEYWSILA
+185 EINAFVSQEYWSIFA
-200 DMSKE
+200 DMAKDQSQ
-205 NATFSGRLTEYKG
+205 FSGRLTEYKG
-218 QRVEQFSF
+218 EKVEQFTF
-226 TDEKS
+226 TNEKI
-231 AHEVQETLDA
+231 AEEVRSTLVQK
-241 AFGKNLPVYNVEK
+241 FGNNIPVYNVEK
-254 KQRRRNPAAP
+254 KQRKRNPAAP

-296 NLGAET
+296 NLGHET

-328 LSKHGKEYLPKDP
+328 HTKHGEEYLPKAP

-395 SAIMDTTS
+395 SAIMDTTA

-411 HTFRVTGSIIAFPGF
+411 HTFRVTGSTIAFPGF

-434 DDENPDQKDED
+434 DDEKEDQKEED
-445 KILPEMAVGEVIDLQ
+445 RILPEMKTGDQIDLQ
-460 NINTNQHFTE
+460 AINPNQHFTE

-485 EFGIGRPSTYASI
+485 DFGIGRPSTYASI

-507 VILDNRRFTPTDM
+507 VILDNRRFTPTDV
-520 GKIVARFLS
+520 GKIVSRFLS
-529 SEFIRIVDYEFT
+529 AEFTRIVDYEFT
-541 ALMEDNLDEVAS
+541 AKMEDDLDEVAS
-553 GEKEGIPLLRE
+553 GELERVPLLQE
-564 FWTPFI
+564 FWTPFSE
-570 TQCNYVEENVS
+570 QCQFVEENVT

-587 AKVLGEDPKTGKPVS
+587 AKILGEDPKTGKPVS
-602 VRIGRFG
+602 VRVGRYG

-639 DEAMALFRLPRVL
+639 EEAMALFRLPRIL
-652 GQGEDGY
+652 GTAEDGY

-666 RFGPYIQYGPRK
+666 RFGPYIQYGTRK

-688 SVTFERAMEV
+688 SVSFERALEI

-711 NSFQDGEVLIEIIN
+711 GSFQDGETTIEIIN
-725 GRYGPYITDGTKNAK
+725 GRFGPYVTDGTKNAK
-740 IPKETDPALLTL
+740 VPKDEDPTKLTL
-752 DECKEL
+752 EQCKEML
-758 LAKAP
+758 EKAP
-763 AKGRRKAA
+763 AKGKRKAA
-771 TKKAAPKKAATT
+771 TKKTTSKTAEKKETAKKAPA

-789 KTTTTKKEPAAKKST
+789 KTAEKAPAKKAT
-804 AKKST
+804 TRKST
-809 TKKTAATTTKAETA
+809 VKKTATA
-823 AKTTKTATKTTVK
+823 KSTVK
-836 KAAEKKEA
+836 KA
-844 PKKTA
+844 
-849 TKKTTTKKES
+849 TTKKVDAGAEE